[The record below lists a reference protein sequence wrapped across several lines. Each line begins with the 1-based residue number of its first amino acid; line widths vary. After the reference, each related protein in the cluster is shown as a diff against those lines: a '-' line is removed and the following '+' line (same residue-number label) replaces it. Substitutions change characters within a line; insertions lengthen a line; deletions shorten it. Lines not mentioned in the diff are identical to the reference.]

1 MDGTFVTEMKNVLS
15 DNMVIEVDGQTYVR
29 GGYKPVFN
37 DPRPE
42 PLTVHTLTAL
52 QDYMKSNNDAVDLG
66 SAYIIVDNER
76 HVSLVTQ
83 VHGPKQE
90 RHTVITA
97 SFDHI
102 EPFKFGEWF
111 DQESFLIKARSLFVH
126 TDDLVTV
133 VEYAS
138 KVEIKNDA
146 TVDDDGVTQSATVRM
161 SASGALT
168 EKRVA
173 PSMVRLRPYRTFPE
187 IDQPESM
194 FLFRLRRT
202 GDTGVKFALFE
213 ADGGAWK
220 NTARQSIAEWLKKH
234 EVMPVVLS

>member
-1 MDGTFVTEMKNVLS
+1 MDGTFVTELKNVLN

-37 DPRPE
+37 DPRPA

-52 QDYMKSNNDAVDLG
+52 RDYMKSNNDDVNLK
-66 SAYIIVDNER
+66 SAYITVDNEW
-76 HVSLVTQ
+76 HVSLVTR
-83 VHGPKQE
+83 VYGPQNE
-90 RHTVITA
+90 RHTVITT

-102 EPFKFGEWF
+102 EPFNFGEWF
-111 DQESFLIKARSLFVH
+111 DQETFLIKARSLFVD
-126 TDDLVTV
+126 TDDLMTV

-138 KVEIKNDA
+138 KVEIKNEA
-146 TVDDDGVTQSATVRM
+146 TIDDDGVTQSASVRM
-161 SASGALT
+161 SASGALA
-168 EKRVA
+168 EKKVA

-202 GDTGVKFALFE
+202 GDAGVKFALFE

-220 NTARQSIAEWLKKH
+220 NTARQSIAEWLRKH
-234 EVMPVVLS
+234 EVIPFVLS